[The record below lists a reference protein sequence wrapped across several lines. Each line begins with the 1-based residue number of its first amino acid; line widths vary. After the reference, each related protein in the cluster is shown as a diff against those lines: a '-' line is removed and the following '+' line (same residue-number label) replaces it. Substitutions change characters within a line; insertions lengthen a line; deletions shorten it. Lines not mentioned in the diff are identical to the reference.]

1 MPVLWTTWMA
11 RSSQSSIISKSF
23 LSVTSKSGSPFSANH
38 FLVAA
43 RPSSLPARAVK
54 ILIRTPL
61 ASQACTLRI
70 MSGTGGPMCDMLSQR
85 PASARVPSKST
96 PTQGV
101 LGSGLVSGTRSS
113 GTGSSGAFDKS
124 ISSVGLGWRPR
135 ILRNHS
141 NMSHVSQNR
150 GQRARGTS

>member
-1 MPVLWTTWMA
+1 MA
-11 RSSQSSIISKSF
+11 RSSQSSIMSKSF
-23 LSVTSKSGSPFSANH
+23 LSVISKSGSPFSANH

-61 ASQACTLRI
+61 ANQACTLRI
-70 MSGTGGPMCDMLSQR
+70 MRGTGGPMCDMLNQR
-85 PASARVPSKST
+85 PASASVPSKST
-96 PTQGV
+96 PTHGV

-113 GTGSSGAFDKS
+113 GIGSSGALDKS
-124 ISSVGLGWRPR
+124 ISSGGLGWRPR

-141 NMSHVSQNR
+141 NMSHVSQN
-150 GQRARGTS
+150 